1 MTTNSVGDKGTLASW
16 LLLYLQRQTNAKH
29 TTIGTTKPTN
39 TSAKMFVEELD
50 SAEEKNIKAG
60 QFCFATNFEGIK
72 KEGEEHINSII

>member
-1 MTTNSVGDKGTLASW
+1 
-16 LLLYLQRQTNAKH
+16 
-29 TTIGTTKPTN
+29 
-39 TSAKMFVEELD
+39 MFVEELD